1 MLLLYYIFMIYLLY
15 IYNVHPCLSSSKP
28 FFLEIIWL
36 LKVCCQTGRWL
47 IGGQCFL
54 HKSGNVSLLP
64 GTPSER
70 RKLTLKVSSGFCA
83 CSRPVCAHP
92 HIQTSCTHIHKNNN
106 DFKYID
112 RFTNIWNFFSGR
124 FVKLTPNLILTSLI
138 STFNFSS
145 LKFPETQ
152 SVTLS
157 FRINLSQ
164 PGINWEKYFN
174 GRIVWIKLTCGQV
187 PEKPIWLLIGASELA
202 VSSAFHSSGDPK
214 CVRQDR
220 ARWRHGG
227 RPHGCLFLSTPVHG
241 CSVTSCLEF
250 LLWQTAAWHSSRIN
264 AFPHKLLF
272 CWDVLSQ
279 QQKIEP
285 GHRLSSVLV
294 HIMSVP
300 VSAVFGKF

>member
-1 MLLLYYIFMIYLLY
+1 MSIRVSPPP
-15 IYNVHPCLSSSKP
+15 NH
-28 FFLEIIWL
+28 FFLRLFDYWKCVARRE
-36 LKVCCQTGRWL
+36 
-47 IGGQCFL
+47 GGSLEDNVLCTSLAMWVCFL
-54 HKSGNVSLLP
+54 EPPVKGGNWLWKCPLASARVQGPCAPVPTYKHHVHTYTKIIMILNI
-64 GTPSER
+64 
-70 RKLTLKVSSGFCA
+70 LTDL
-83 CSRPVCAHP
+83 
-92 HIQTSCTHIHKNNN
+92 QTFEI
-106 DFKYID
+106 
-112 RFTNIWNFFSGR
+112 FFPGR